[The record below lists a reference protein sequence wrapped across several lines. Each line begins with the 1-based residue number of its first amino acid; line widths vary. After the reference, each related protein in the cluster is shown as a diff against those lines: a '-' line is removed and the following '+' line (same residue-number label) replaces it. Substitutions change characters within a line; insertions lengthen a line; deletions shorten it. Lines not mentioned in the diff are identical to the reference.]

1 MELVRKDASRDS
13 VARYYLGSL
22 AGGARLCLR
31 TSPLLVVSFAWLH
44 ESEDLMLHPTYF
56 VCDIFVHNRVFFVS
70 YFLVSCG
77 YHLVL

>member
-1 MELVRKDASRDS
+1 MGLE
-13 VARYYLGSL
+13 GSMPHMTQWH
-22 AGGARLCLR
+22 ATTRAARLCLR

-56 VCDIFVHNRVFFVS
+56 VCDVFVHNRVFFVS